1 MDLTAI
7 RDLGVILGILILN
20 GFFSLSEMAI
30 VSSRKERLK
39 ALMGDEKKN
48 QRKALV
54 AVERPAR
61 YLSTVQIGITLIGIL
76 AGAFGGTTLS
86 KPLGQTLNQ
95 WGIASP
101 LAEGLSVALVVVGIT
116 IFSIVIGEL
125 VPKRIALSN
134 PELITLRI
142 IAPLEWVAFLFNP
155 LVIFLSR
162 TSDLLLKLFK
172 IQERGNTSIT
182 EEELKII
189 LLEGERAGIVRSDER
204 TMVEGVFY
212 LGDRPVETFMTHRSE
227 LRWLDLRATAE
238 EAKDLALQGTANQF
252 FPIVDGNLDNV
263 VGIVSGYDILKTLLA
278 NRWTGI
284 KPLMKKPTFV
294 PATMS
299 ALKAF
304 DAFKR
309 GEAQYLLVMDEYGG
323 LAGTLFIRD
332 LIEEIVG
339 ELSSV
344 NRDGEEVILRQ
355 DGTYLLGGMVN
366 IDDVG
371 KLFHISDF
379 FKEHRE
385 YHTLAG
391 FILEIA
397 GEIPK
402 TGEIYR
408 WKDFQFEIMD
418 MDGNRIDKVLI
429 TPPPKDKG
437 KDSESTAQSCKG

>member
-1 MDLTAI
+1 MDLTAL
-7 RDLGVILGILILN
+7 RDTGVILGILVLN

-30 VSSRKERLK
+30 VSSRKERLR
-39 ALMGDEKKN
+39 AMVVEEKKN
-48 QRKALV
+48 QRKALT

-86 KPLGQTLNQ
+86 KPLEETLNH
-95 WGIASP
+95 WGIPGSWAN
-101 LAEGLSVALVVVGIT
+101 GLSVAIVVVGIT
-116 IFSIVIGEL
+116 FFSILIGEL

-134 PELITLRI
+134 PELITIRI
-142 IAPLEWVAFLFNP
+142 IPLLEWVALLFNP
-155 LVIFLSR
+155 IVIFLSR
-162 TSDLLLKLFK
+162 TSGLLLKLFK
-172 IQERGNTSIT
+172 IHERTETSIT

-227 LRWLDLRATAE
+227 LQWLELYTTAE
-238 EAKDLALQGTANQF
+238 EAKNLAIQSKGNQY

-263 VGIVSGYDILKTLLA
+263 VGIVSSYDILKALVA

-284 KPLMKKPTFV
+284 KGLMKKPVFV

-304 DAFKR
+304 EAFKK

-344 NRDGEEVILRQ
+344 NRDGEEIILRQ

-371 KLFHISDF
+371 KLFHISDY

-418 MDGNRIDKVLI
+418 MDGNRIDKILI
-429 TPPPKDKG
+429 TPPSKTKG
-437 KDSESTAQSCKG
+437 KDSEPTAQTGEG

>member
-1 MDLTAI
+1 MDLTAL
-7 RDLGVILGILILN
+7 RDMGVILGILILN

-30 VSSRKERLK
+30 VSSRRERLK
-39 ALMGDEKKN
+39 ALMADEKKN
-48 QRKALV
+48 QRKALA
-54 AVERPAR
+54 AVEQPSR
-61 YLSTVQIGITLIGIL
+61 YLSTVQIGITLIGIF

-86 KPLGQTLNQ
+86 KPLGETLNH
-95 WGIASP
+95 WGIAKA

-116 IFSIVIGEL
+116 LFSIVIGEL

-134 PELITLRI
+134 PEMITIRVIPL
-142 IAPLEWVAFLFNP
+142 LEWVALLFNP
-155 LVIFLSR
+155 VVILLSR
-162 TSDLLLKLFK
+162 TSGLLLKLFK
-172 IQERGNTSIT
+172 IQERTEASIT

-189 LLEGERAGIVRSDER
+189 LLEGERAGIVRSEER

-227 LRWLDLRATAE
+227 LRWLDLGATAE
-238 EAKDLALQGTANQF
+238 EAKALALRGNGNQY
-252 FPIVDGNLDNV
+252 FPIVNGNLDNV
-263 VGIVSGYDILKTLLA
+263 VGIVSSYDILKTLLA
-278 NRWTGI
+278 NQWKSVKG
-284 KPLMKKPTFV
+284 LMKKPTFV

-304 DAFKR
+304 GAFKR

-323 LAGTLFIRD
+323 LAGTVFIRD

-344 NRDGEEVILRQ
+344 NRDGEEIILRQ

-408 WKDFQFEIMD
+408 WKNFQFEIMD

-429 TPPPKDKG
+429 TAPPKA
-437 KDSESTAQSCKG
+437 KDSESTAQSGEG